1 MTCIQKKKKFAIRSE
16 VSSEVLVSEALSD
29 HYLFSAWVLLNVPK
43 LKLDNFLFVTP
54 KTFQFQCESAEVKPY
69 DEFQSLTSSRE
80 VFR

>member
-1 MTCIQKKKKFAIRSE
+1 MHTKKKKHFAIRSE

-54 KTFQFQCESAEVKPY
+54 QDVSVSVRKCRGEAI
-69 DEFQSLTSSRE
+69 R
-80 VFR
+80 